1 LNSAS
6 DHFHTAIRGA
16 GGTWPTAPGFWSYSS
31 LGNAEECPRRWMLSR
46 ADYGDLWDGPGYPPR
61 PTLAALAGSV
71 VHRCLELLLTTFQ
84 AQGCASVTDPSAVEA
99 IRRIGGYGKLVGS
112 VITEELAILQG
123 NPRATELKATLER
136 QLVKQVPHIRERVQL
151 AISRAQLMADQHDP
165 GIRSDA
171 ATRTGITP
179 GSHAEVELRADELRL
194 LGRADLITV
203 SETGCTITDYKTGA
217 PSDHHAEQ
225 LRLYGLLWRRD
236 REINPDQIPIERLV
250 VSYATHDEVV
260 DVPSDAEL
268 ERLADQISVRIAATE
283 EQLALRPPPAN
294 PDSEVC
300 EFCDVRHLCDDYWVT
315 VCSTLGAEPAVSS
328 GAFVDCEG
336 EVIRQNGPR
345 SWVLKLEGEPDSA
358 LLRTPTERPGFAVG
372 DFVRLL
378 GVAAKTV
385 QEEGISQCVL
395 TMTSF
400 SESFQVDRV

>member
-1 LNSAS
+1 MNSAS
-6 DHFHTAIRGA
+6 DHFQTAVRGV
-16 GGTWPTAPGFWSYSS
+16 GGTWPLAPGFWSYSS

-61 PTLAALAGSV
+61 PTLAALTGSV

-84 AQGCASVTDPSAVEA
+84 AQGCMSVTDPSAVEA
-99 IRRIGGYGKLVGS
+99 IRGLGGYSKLVNS
-112 VITEELAILQG
+112 VITEELAALQG
-123 NPRATELKATLER
+123 NPRAIELVATLER
-136 QLVKQVPHIRERVQL
+136 QLVKKVPHIRERAQL
-151 AISRAQLMADQHDP
+151 AISCAQLMADHH
-165 GIRSDA
+165 GSEIRSDA

-203 SETGCTITDYKTGA
+203 GETGCTIMDYKTGT

-225 LRLYGLLWRRD
+225 LRLYGLLWTQD

-268 ERLADQISVRIAATE
+268 ETLADQISVRIEATE
-283 EQLALRPPPAN
+283 EQLALRPLPAN
-294 PDSEVC
+294 PDPEIC

-328 GAFVDCEG
+328 GDFVDCEG
-336 EVIRQNGPR
+336 EVTRQNGPR
-345 SWVLKLEGEPDSA
+345 SWVLELEGESNSA
-358 LLRTPTERPGFAVG
+358 LLRTLTERPGFAVG
-372 DFVRLL
+372 DYVRLL
-378 GVAAKTV
+378 GVAARTV
-385 QEEGISQCVL
+385 QEDGVSQRVL

-400 SESFQVDRV
+400 TESFQLDRV